1 MDTRRLILFF
11 IFSFSLVMLWD
22 AWQKQQAK
30 LNAPAQTAA
39 ATKPATAGVPVP
51 SAPLA
56 TPPVPGATLAVAA
69 ASGVPALPG
78 AAPGSAPSVAPAVAP
93 GAAPAAAPASRATVK
108 TDVFS
113 AEIVSEGGDLRY
125 LEFLQHKSTLDK
137 TKTFIMLGPQH
148 GYFAQTGLLAAGVD
162 MPTHKTPFTLAGG
175 AHDLKPG
182 ENTVKVRMEAQT
194 GAVKVAKTYTFTRG
208 SYVIDVAYEITNA
221 SAAAIAPSAYLQLVR
236 NGKAPDGDSQ
246 FMQTFTGAAFF
257 NQKEN
262 FQKQDFSDIEKAKT
276 IPVKPAPDGW
286 AGMIQHY
293 FAVAWLP
300 PKSTAEGSSGANWNN
315 ATREFYTKKVAD
327 NYYSAGM
334 IVPAGTIAP
343 GATLKF
349 DSRLIAGPQDQD
361 LLATIQPGL
370 NLVVDYGWLT
380 IIAQP
385 MFELLKWLHKMLG
398 NWGLAIIALTVLIKA
413 AFFPLSAASYKS
425 MARMKKVAPRLAAM
439 KERYG
444 NDRAKMNQAM
454 MEMYKEEKIN
464 PLGGCLPILIQIPV
478 FIALYWTLLA
488 SVEMRHAPFYL
499 WITDLSA
506 PDTLFGTIPG
516 LDMPI
521 GLLPII
527 MAVSMFIQT
536 KMNPTPPD
544 PIQAK
549 MMTIMPIVFSIFFF
563 FFPSGLVLYWVVN
576 NILSIAQQYQITK
589 MIESGEDP
597 DKKKKK

>member
-30 LNAPAQTAA
+30 LNTPQVSAVAGVSTTPA
-39 ATKPATAGVPVP
+39 AGVPVP

-56 TPPVPGATLAVAA
+56 VPSA
-69 ASGVPALPG
+69 GVPA
-78 AAPGSAPSVAPAVAP
+78 SVAPGVPAAPVAP
-93 GAAPAAAPASRATVK
+93 VATAKVTVK
-108 TDVFS
+108 TDVLL

-137 TKTFIMLGPQH
+137 TKNFIMLGPQH
-148 GYFAQTGLLAAGVD
+148 SYFAQTGLLAAGVEL
-162 MPTHKTPFTLAGG
+162 PTHKTMFSLPAG
-175 AHDLKPG
+175 AMELKAG
-182 ENTVKVRMEAQT
+182 ENKVAVRMEAQA
-194 GAVKVAKTYTFTRG
+194 GAIKVAKTYTFTRG
-208 SYVIDVAYEITNA
+208 SYVIDVGYEIVNGGATP
-221 SAAAIAPSAYLQLVR
+221 IAPSAYLQLVR

-246 FMQTFTGAAFF
+246 FLQTYTGSAFF
-257 NQKEN
+257 SDKEK
-262 FQKQDFSDIEKAKT
+262 FLKQDYGDIEKAK
-276 IPVKPAPDGW
+276 PVPIKPAPDGW

-293 FAVAWLP
+293 FAVAWVP
-300 PKSTAEGSSGANWNN
+300 PKEGPGSNWNN
-315 ATREFYTKKVAD
+315 VVREFYTKKVAE
-327 NYYSAGM
+327 NLYSAGM
-334 IVPAGTIAP
+334 IVPAGTAAP
-343 GATLKF
+343 GTTLKF
-349 DSRLIAGPQDQD
+349 DARLFAGPQDQD
-361 LLATIQPGL
+361 YLEKVQPGL

-380 IIAQP
+380 ILAQP
-385 MFELLKWLHKMLG
+385 MFELLKWLHSVLG

-425 MARMKKVAPRLAAM
+425 MARMKKVTPRLTALR
-439 KERYG
+439 ERYG
-444 NDRAKMNQAM
+444 NDRMKMNQAM
-454 MEMYKEEKIN
+454 MELYKEEKIN

-488 SVEMRHAPFYL
+488 SVEMRHAPFYG

-516 LDMPI
+516 LNMPV

-563 FFPSGLVLYWVVN
+563 FFPAGLVLYWVIN
-576 NILSIAQQYQITK
+576 NILSIAQQWQITK
-589 MIESGEDP
+589 MIESGVDP
-597 DKKKKK
+597 DKKKKG

>member
-30 LNAPAQTAA
+30 LSAPAPVATAA
-39 ATKPATAGVPVP
+39 KPAVAGVPVP
-51 SAPLA
+51 GAPLA
-56 TPPVPGATLAVAA
+56 TPPVPGTTPAVPAA
-69 ASGVPALPG
+69 SSGVPALPG
-78 AAPGSAPSVAPAVAP
+78 VATA
-93 GAAPAAAPASRATVK
+93 AAPAAASATATRATVK
-108 TDVFS
+108 TDVFK

-137 TKTFIMLGPQH
+137 DKTFVMLGPQH
-148 GYFAQTGLLAAGVD
+148 NYFAQTGLLAAGVEL
-162 MPTHKTPFTLAGG
+162 PTHKTLFTLAGG
-175 AHDLKPG
+175 AYELKPG
-182 ENTVKVRMEAQT
+182 ENTLTVRMEAAVPVNG
-194 GAVKVAKTYTFTRG
+194 GAVKVAKVYTFTRG
-208 SYVIDVAYEITNA
+208 SYVIGVGYEISNGG
-221 SAAAIAPSAYLQLVR
+221 AAAIAPSAYLQMVR

-246 FMQTFTGAAFF
+246 FLQTFTGAAFF
-257 NQKEN
+257 NAREN
-262 FQKQDFSDIEKAKT
+262 FQKQDFGDIEKAKT
-276 IPVKPAPDGW
+276 IPVKSSPDGW

-293 FAVAWLP
+293 FAAAWLP
-300 PKSTAEGSSGANWNN
+300 PKEGTPGANWNN

-327 NYYSAGM
+327 NYYSTGM

-343 GATLKF
+343 GATMKF
-349 DSRLIAGPQDQD
+349 DARLFAGPQDQD
-361 LLATIQPGL
+361 MLAAIQPGL

-380 IIAQP
+380 ILAQP

-398 NWGLAIIALTVLIKA
+398 NWGLAIIALTVIIKGV
-413 AFFPLSAASYKS
+413 FFPLSAASYRS
-425 MARMKKVAPRLAAM
+425 MARMKKVAPRLATL
-439 KERYG
+439 KERFG
-444 NDRAKMNQAM
+444 DDRMKMNQAM
-454 MEMYKEEKIN
+454 MELYKEEKIN

-516 LDMPI
+516 LDMPV

-589 MIESGEDP
+589 MIEKGEDP
-597 DKKKKK
+597 DKKKKKG

>member
-30 LNAPAQTAA
+30 LNAPAPAAASATAA
-39 ATKPATAGVPVP
+39 KPAAAGVPVP
-51 SAPLA
+51 SVPLA
-56 TPPVPGATLAVAA
+56 
-69 ASGVPALPG
+69 
-78 AAPGSAPSVAPAVAP
+78 AP
-93 GAAPAAAPASRATVK
+93 GAAPAPAIPGVTPAAPGAVPVPAAGLPLPAGAAAPAGAATEATVK
-108 TDVFS
+108 TDVFV
-113 AEIVSEGGDLRY
+113 AKIASEGGDLRY
-125 LEFLQHKSTLDK
+125 LEFVQHKSTLDK

-148 GYFAQTGLLAAGVD
+148 NYFAQTGLLAAGVE
-162 MPTHKTPFTLAGG
+162 MPTHKSPFTLAAG
-175 AHDLKPG
+175 AYELKPG
-182 ENTVKVRMEAQT
+182 ENQLSVRLEAVA
-194 GAVKVAKTYTFTRG
+194 GAIKVAKIYTFTRG
-208 SYVIDVAYEITNA
+208 SYVIEVSHEVTNGGA
-221 SAAAIAPSAYLQLVR
+221 VPIAPSAYLQMVR

-246 FMQTFTGAAFF
+246 FLQTFTGAAFF
-257 NQKEN
+257 NEKET
-262 FQKQDFSDIEKAKT
+262 FHKQDYGDIEKAKT
-276 IPVKPAPDGW
+276 VPVKPASDGW

-293 FAVAWLP
+293 FAVVWLP
-300 PKSTAEGSSGANWNN
+300 PKEGLGANWNG
-315 ATREFYTKKVAD
+315 ALREFYSKKVAE
-327 NYYSAGM
+327 NLYSVGM

-343 GATLKF
+343 GATMKF
-349 DSRLIAGPQDQD
+349 DARLFAGPQDQD
-361 LLATIQPGL
+361 LMSTLQPGL

-398 NWGLAIIALTVLIKA
+398 NWGLAIIALTVIIKA

-425 MARMKKVAPRLAAM
+425 MARMKKVAPRLAAL
-439 KERYG
+439 KDRYG
-444 NDRAKMNQAM
+444 NDRVKMNQAM
-454 MEMYKEEKIN
+454 MELYKEEKIN
-464 PLGGCLPILIQIPV
+464 PLGGCLPILVQIPV

-516 LDMPI
+516 LDMPV

-536 KMNPTPPD
+536 KMNPVPPD

-576 NILSIAQQYQITK
+576 NILSIAQQWQITK
-589 MIESGEDP
+589 LIESGEDP
-597 DKKKKK
+597 DKKKKKT

>member
-30 LNAPAQTAA
+30 LNAPAQAT
-39 ATKPATAGVPVP
+39 ATKSPAAGVPTP
-51 SAPLA
+51 SVPLA
-56 TPPVPGATLAVAA
+56 VPGA
-69 ASGVPALPG
+69 VP
-78 AAPGSAPSVAPAVAP
+78 VAPVVAP
-93 GAAPAAAPASRATVK
+93 GAAGAIPVVPGAIVPAAISKAVVK
-108 TDVFS
+108 TDVFV

-137 TKTFIMLGPQH
+137 TKTFVMLGPQH
-148 GYFAQTGLLAAGVD
+148 SYFAQTGLLAAGVD
-162 MPTHKTPFTLAGG
+162 LPTHKTPFALGG
-175 AHDLKPG
+175 GNYALKAG
-182 ENTVKVRMEAQT
+182 ENTLAVRMEAQA
-194 GAVKVAKTYTFTRG
+194 GAIKVAKIYTFTRG
-208 SYVIDVAYEITNA
+208 SYVIDVGYEISNG
-221 SAAAIAPSAYLQLVR
+221 SAVPIAPSAYLQMVR

-246 FMQTFTGAAFF
+246 FLQTFTGAAFF
-257 NQKEN
+257 NEKEN
-262 FQKQDFSDIEKAKT
+262 FHKQDFSDIEKAKT
-276 IPVKPAPDGW
+276 IPVKAAPDGW

-300 PKSTAEGSSGANWNN
+300 PKAGPAANWNG
-315 ATREFYTKKVAD
+315 AQREFYTKKVSE

-343 GATLKF
+343 GATMKF
-349 DSRLIAGPQDQD
+349 DARLLAGPQDQD
-361 LLATIQPGL
+361 MLAAIQPGL

-398 NWGLAIIALTVLIKA
+398 NWGLAIIALTVIIKGV
-413 AFFPLSAASYKS
+413 FFPLSAASYKS

-444 NDRAKMNQAM
+444 NDRMKMNQAM
-454 MEMYKEEKIN
+454 MELYKEEKIN
-464 PLGGCLPILIQIPV
+464 PLGGCLPIVIQIPV

-488 SVEMRHAPFYL
+488 SVEMRHAPFYG

-516 LDMPI
+516 INMPI
-521 GLLPII
+521 GLLPIV
-527 MAVSMFIQT
+527 MAASMFIQT

-549 MMTIMPIVFSIFFF
+549 MMAIMPIVFSIFFF
-563 FFPSGLVLYWVVN
+563 FFPAGLVLYWVVN
-576 NILSIAQQYQITK
+576 NVLSIAQQWQITK
-589 MIESGEDP
+589 MIERGEDP

>member
-1 MDTRRLILFF
+1 MPSMDTRRLILFF

-30 LNAPAQTAA
+30 LNPPAQQTAA
-39 ATKPATAGVPVP
+39 KVPAAGVPTPAV
-51 SAPLA
+51 PLA
-56 TPPVPGATLAVAA
+56 VPGTAPATTVAVPGPAPVVP
-69 ASGVPALPG
+69 GVPG
-78 AAPGSAPSVAPAVAP
+78 VAVAVAP
-93 GAAPAAAPASRATVK
+93 SKAVIK
-108 TDVFS
+108 TDIFA
-113 AEIVSEGGDLRY
+113 AEISSEGGDLRY

-137 TKTFIMLGPQH
+137 AKTFVMLGPQH
-148 GYFAQTGLLAAGVD
+148 NYFAQTGLLAAGVEL
-162 MPTHKTPFTLAGG
+162 PTHRTPFALAGG
-175 AHDLKPG
+175 SYELKAG
-182 ENTVKVRMEAQT
+182 ENKLAVRMEAQA
-194 GAVKVAKTYTFTRG
+194 GAIKVAKIYTFTRG
-208 SYVIDVAYEITNA
+208 SYVIDVGYEITNGGA
-221 SAAAIAPSAYLQLVR
+221 TPIVPSAYLQMVR
-236 NGKAPDGDSQ
+236 DGKAPDGDSK

-257 NQKEN
+257 TEKEN
-262 FQKQDFSDIEKAKT
+262 FHKQDFSDIEKGKAV
-276 IPVKPAPDGW
+276 PVKSAPDGW

-300 PKSTAEGSSGANWNN
+300 PKEGAGANWNG
-315 ATREFYTKKVAD
+315 ASREFYTKKVSE
-327 NYYSAGM
+327 NFYSSGM
-334 IVPAGTIAP
+334 IVPAGTVAP

-349 DSRLIAGPQDQD
+349 DARLFAGPQDQD
-361 LLATIQPGL
+361 MLVAIQPGL

-398 NWGLAIIALTVLIKA
+398 NWGLAIIALTVLIKG

-425 MARMKKVAPRLAAM
+425 MARMKKVTPRLTALR
-439 KERYG
+439 ERYG
-444 NDRAKMNQAM
+444 NDRMKMNQAM
-454 MEMYKEEKIN
+454 MELYKEEKIN
-464 PLGGCLPILIQIPV
+464 PLGGCLPIVIQIPV

-516 LDMPI
+516 LDMPV

-549 MMTIMPIVFSIFFF
+549 MMLIMPVVFSVFFF
-563 FFPSGLVLYWVVN
+563 FFPAGLVLYWVVN
-576 NILSIAQQYQITK
+576 NVLSIAQQWQITR
-589 MIESGEDP
+589 MIESGTDP
-597 DKKKKK
+597 DKKKKA

>member
-11 IFSFSLVMLWD
+11 IFTFSLVMLWD

-39 ATKPATAGVPVP
+39 VAKPAAAGVPVP

-56 TPPVPGATLAVAA
+56 APPVPGAAPVAPAPAVPGVVAA
-69 ASGVPALPG
+69 
-78 AAPGSAPSVAPAVAP
+78 APAVA
-93 GAAPAAAPASRATVK
+93 GSAALTASRATVK

-137 TKTFIMLGPQH
+137 DKNFIMLGPQH
-148 GYFAQTGLLAAGVD
+148 NYFAQTGLLAAGVEL
-162 MPTHKTPFTLAGG
+162 PTHKTPFALTGG
-175 AHDLKPG
+175 AYELKPG
-182 ENTVKVRMEAQT
+182 EDKLAVRMEAAVPVNG

-208 SYVIDVAYEITNA
+208 SYVIDVGYEITNGG
-221 SAAAIAPSAYLQLVR
+221 AAAIAPSAYLQMVR
-236 NGKAPDGDSQ
+236 NGKPPDGDSQ

-257 NQKEN
+257 NEKEN

-276 IPVKPAPDGW
+276 VPVKPAPDGW

-293 FAVAWLP
+293 FAVTWMP
-300 PKSTAEGSSGANWNN
+300 PKAGAPGANWNN
-315 ATREFYTKKVAD
+315 AQREFYTKKVAE

-343 GATLKF
+343 GATMKF
-349 DSRLIAGPQDQD
+349 DARLFAGPQDQD
-361 LLATIQPGL
+361 MMAAIQPGL
-370 NLVVDYGWLT
+370 NLVVDYGVLT
-380 IIAQP
+380 ILAQP

-398 NWGLAIIALTVLIKA
+398 NWGLAIIALTVIIKA

-425 MARMKKVAPRLAAM
+425 MARMKKVTPRLTALR
-439 KERYG
+439 ERYG
-444 NDRAKMNQAM
+444 NDRVKMNQAM
-454 MEMYKEEKIN
+454 MELYKEEKIN

-488 SVEMRHAPFYL
+488 SVEMRHAPFYG

-506 PDTLFGTIPG
+506 QDPWYI
-516 LDMPI
+516 
-521 GLLPII
+521 LPII

-536 KMNPTPPD
+536 KMNPVPPD

-563 FFPSGLVLYWVVN
+563 FFPAGLVLYWVVN
-576 NILSIAQQYQITK
+576 NILSIAQQWQITK

>member
-30 LNAPAQTAA
+30 LNPPAQTAA
-39 ATKPATAGVPVP
+39 AAKPAAAGVPVP

-56 TPPVPGATLAVAA
+56 APPVPGAAPAAVPGAVPGTVPAA
-69 ASGVPALPG
+69 ASSGVPALPG
-78 AAPGSAPSVAPAVAP
+78 AAPAATPAPA
-93 GAAPAAAPASRATVK
+93 GASHATVK

-113 AEIVSEGGDLRY
+113 ARIVSEGGDLRH

-137 TKTFIMLGPQH
+137 DKTFVMLGDQH
-148 GYFAQTGLLAAGVD
+148 NYFAQTGLLAAGVEL
-162 MPTHKTPFTLAGG
+162 PTHKSPFVLTGG
-175 AHDLKPG
+175 AYELKPG
-182 ENTVKVRMEAQT
+182 ENTLAVRMEAQA
-194 GAVKVAKTYTFTRG
+194 GAIKVTKIYTFTRG
-208 SYVIDVAYEITNA
+208 SYVIGVGYEITNG
-221 SAAAIAPSAYLQLVR
+221 SAAAIAPSAYLQMVR

-257 NQKEN
+257 NAKEN
-262 FQKQDFSDIEKAKT
+262 FQKQDFGDIEKAKT
-276 IPVKPAPDGW
+276 VPVKAAPDGW

-300 PKSTAEGSSGANWNN
+300 PKEGTPGANWNN
-315 ATREFYTKKVAD
+315 AQREFYTKKVAE

-334 IVPAGTIAP
+334 IVLAGTIAP
-343 GATLKF
+343 GATMKF
-349 DSRLIAGPQDQD
+349 DARLFAGPQDQD
-361 LLATIQPGL
+361 MLAAVQPGL

-385 MFELLKWLHKMLG
+385 MFELLKWLHKVLG
-398 NWGLAIIALTVLIKA
+398 NWGLAIIALTVIIKA

-425 MARMKKVAPRLAAM
+425 MARMKKVTPRLTALR
-439 KERYG
+439 ERYG
-444 NDRAKMNQAM
+444 NDRMKMNQAM
-454 MEMYKEEKIN
+454 MELYKEEKIN
-464 PLGGCLPILIQIPV
+464 PLGGCLPIVIQIPV
-478 FIALYWTLLA
+478 FIALYWTVLA
-488 SVEMRHAPFYL
+488 SVEMRHAPFYG

-506 PDTLFGTIPG
+506 PDTLFGTLP
-516 LDMPI
+516 LFNMPV

-536 KMNPTPPD
+536 KMNPVPPD

-563 FFPSGLVLYWVVN
+563 FFPAGLVLYWVVN
-576 NILSIAQQYQITK
+576 NILSIAQQWQITK
-589 MIESGEDP
+589 MVESGADP
-597 DKKKKK
+597 DKKKKKT

>member
-30 LNAPAQTAA
+30 LHAPAQTTAA
-39 ATKPATAGVPVP
+39 AKPAAVAGVPVP
-51 SAPLA
+51 NAPLVA
-56 TPPVPGATLAVAA
+56 PAVPGATAAVPAA
-69 ASGVPALPG
+69 SSGVPTQPG
-78 AAPGSAPSVAPAVAP
+78 AIAVT
-93 GAAPAAAPASRATVK
+93 APAAVATRATIK

-137 TKTFIMLGPQH
+137 NKTFIMLGPQH
-148 GYFAQTGLLAAGVD
+148 NYFAQTGLLAAGVEL
-162 MPTHKTPFTLAGG
+162 PTHKTRFTLAGG
-175 AHDLKPG
+175 AYELKPG
-182 ENTVKVRMEAQT
+182 ENTLSVRMEAAVPANG

-208 SYVIDVAYEITNA
+208 SYVIGVGYEISNGGA
-221 SAAAIAPSAYLQLVR
+221 EAIAPSAYMQMVR

-246 FMQTFTGAAFF
+246 FLQTFTGAAFF
-257 NQKEN
+257 NAKEN
-262 FQKQDFSDIEKAKT
+262 FQKQDFGDIEKAKT
-276 IPVKPAPDGW
+276 IPVKSSPDGW

-300 PKSTAEGSSGANWNN
+300 PKEGTPGANWNN

-327 NYYSAGM
+327 NYYSVGM

-343 GATLKF
+343 GATMKF
-349 DSRLIAGPQDQD
+349 DARLFAGPQDQD

-380 IIAQP
+380 ILAQP

-398 NWGLAIIALTVLIKA
+398 NWGLAIIALTVIIKGV
-413 AFFPLSAASYKS
+413 FFPLSAASYKS

-516 LDMPI
+516 LDMPV

-576 NILSIAQQYQITK
+576 NILSIAQQWQITK
-589 MIESGEDP
+589 MIERGEDP
-597 DKKKKK
+597 DRKSRKKG